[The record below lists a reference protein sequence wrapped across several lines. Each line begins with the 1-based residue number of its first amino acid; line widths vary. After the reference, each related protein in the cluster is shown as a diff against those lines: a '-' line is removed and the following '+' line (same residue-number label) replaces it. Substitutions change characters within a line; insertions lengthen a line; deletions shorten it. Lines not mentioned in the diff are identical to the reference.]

1 MSQITEQVSAI
12 LLAVV
17 GVAILAVLVSK
28 NANTAGVLQAGG
40 SAFSSILGAA
50 TAPVTGG
57 GSGLGMPNLNMYGNS
72 TGSSGLMY

>member
-1 MSQITEQVSAI
+1 MNQLTEQVSAI

-28 NANTAGVLQAGG
+28 NANTAGVLSAGG

-57 GSGLGMPNLNMYGNS
+57 GGYSLPNFGSGMGAQY
-72 TGSSGLMY
+72 